1 MEGNFL
7 NLLLG
12 WNSGGGGYTKNGPWE
27 NNFQGMIP
35 LEGMP

>member
-7 NLLLG
+7 NLLLAG
-12 WNSGGGGYTKNGPWE
+12 IPGGGYTKNGPWE